1 MYHTGNDET
10 ASHVL
15 AKYFTTEL
23 DHLPTAT
30 INKIPS
36 KQTLNHVGSNLLTL
50 GYGLSLV
57 KFMLENHVIKLQKLA
72 KKKKIPLS

>member
-30 INKIPS
+30 SNKIPS
-36 KQTLNHVGSNLLTL
+36 KQTDLI
-50 GYGLSLV
+50 
-57 KFMLENHVIKLQKLA
+57 M
-72 KKKKIPLS
+72 

>member
-1 MYHTGNDET
+1 MCTTTKPHFLFFPPMYHTGNDET

-36 KQTLNHVGSNLLTL
+36 KQTDLI
-50 GYGLSLV
+50 
-57 KFMLENHVIKLQKLA
+57 M
-72 KKKKIPLS
+72 